1 VSKIGT
7 PCATVAPVSKD
18 SPGRRLLSV
27 LDLLI
32 EVEADVIRRDHG
44 ITVQQAA
51 DAIGA
56 SRSSANRIMQELVAT
71 RYAVPNPSGRGYRV
85 GNAIQ
90 IHQHLTEEQRRL
102 TDLAHP
108 YLTRLVEQTGECA
121 HTAVAAG
128 DRVKVIDDLE
138 TDQPLRVVAG
148 SGRRVPLH
156 CTSAGK
162 ALLAFGAATIP
173 NSMPARTSQ
182 TITTPDEMA
191 LHLRMVRELGYA
203 LDDEENDVGVR
214 CVSAP
219 VFGAGTNAIGCIGI
233 DGPTVRVS
241 DSAIPEIAAVVVA
254 AANELSVVIAGAA
267 HDGAV
272 EASA

>member
-1 VSKIGT
+1 MTKET
-7 PCATVAPVSKD
+7 
-18 SPGRRLLSV
+18 PGRRLLAV

-32 EVEADVIRRDHG
+32 EIEADVVRRDNG

-51 DAIGA
+51 SAIGA

-71 RYAVPNPSGRGYRV
+71 GYAVANPSGRGYRV

-90 IHQHLTEEQRRL
+90 IHQTLTEEQRRL
-102 TDLAHP
+102 SELAHP
-108 YLTRLVEQTGECA
+108 YLSRLVSETGECA

-162 ALLAFGAATIP
+162 VLLAFGAATLP
-173 NSMPARTSQ
+173 DAMPARTDR
-182 TITTPDEMA
+182 TITTPKRMTE
-191 LHLRMVRELGYA
+191 HLADIRRLGYA

-219 VFGAGTNAIGCIGI
+219 VFGAGPAAIGCIGI

-241 DSAIPEIAAVVVA
+241 DELVTSIADAVVRA
-254 AANELSVVIAGAA
+254 AADLSATLAASTDDRVAEAGA
-267 HDGAV
+267 
-272 EASA
+272 

>member
-1 VSKIGT
+1 M
-7 PCATVAPVSKD
+7 
-18 SPGRRLLSV
+18 

-32 EVEADVIRRDHG
+32 EVEADVVRRENG
-44 ITVQQAA
+44 VTVQQAA

-71 RYAVPNPSGRGYRV
+71 RYAVPNPKGRGYRV

-90 IHQHLTEEQRRL
+90 IHQDLTEEQRRL

-108 YLTRLVEQTGECA
+108 YLARLVEQTGECA

-138 TDQPLRVVAG
+138 TDHPLRVVAG

-162 ALLAFGAATIP
+162 VLLAFGAASIP

-182 TITTPDEMA
+182 TITTLDEMA
-191 LHLRMVRELGYA
+191 LQLRMIRELGYA

-219 VFGAGTNAIGCIGI
+219 VFGAGTTAIGCIGI
-233 DGPTVRVS
+233 DGPTVRVN
-241 DSAIPEIAAVVVA
+241 DAAIDRIASAVIA
-254 AANELSVVIAGAA
+254 AANDLSQVIAGTATA
-267 HDGAV
+267 GAV
-272 EASA
+272 EAIA